1 MKILDRLLGR
11 AETRDALAPEPSWE
25 VLSGFNS
32 ATGRLVNP
40 RVAESLS
47 AVLAC
52 KEAIAGS
59 LAALPCWVYRVNGA
73 GRMVEE
79 RHPLMRLVRRGPNE
93 HQTWPD
99 FIHWLVGQTLLRGN
113 GLAEIVSDRRT
124 GAVLE
129 LRPISWESV
138 MVTLLPNGR
147 LAYDVSDVISLHG
160 GMGRSRRLLQGEVIH
175 VRDGADDGFVGR
187 SRLAR
192 AAPVVG
198 AATALQS
205 FVSALHE
212 HGLMPSGFFQVDQL
226 LRKEQRQQIRESLRE
241 FMGSGNAK
249 KSMVLEAGMKYQ
261 PITITPEDAELL
273 SSRRFSTEE
282 LARLFGVPPPIIGDL
297 THGTF
302 TNSETLIRFF
312 AQSTLAGWCR
322 KLEAE
327 FSRALLNED
336 DLQLEIDLSGLLRG
350 DPETRWKSHEIAI
363 RNRVLLPNE
372 VREIEGFN
380 PRPGGNQYEGTEA
393 IAGGGDGA

>member
-11 AETRDALAPEPSWE
+11 VETRDALPDPSWDA
-25 VLSGFNS
+25 LNMHAGAFP
-32 ATGRLVNP
+32 LVNP

-59 LAALPCWVYRVNGA
+59 LAGLPCWVYRVAGA
-73 GRMVEE
+73 GRTVEE
-79 RHPLMRLVRRGPNE
+79 RHPLARLIRRGPNE

-113 GLAEIVSDRRT
+113 GLAEIVADPRS
-124 GAVLE
+124 GAVVALK
-129 LRPISWESV
+129 PVPWEAVSV
-138 MVTLLPNGR
+138 SLLPSGR
-147 LAYDVSDVISLHG
+147 LAYDVADVTGIYG
-160 GMGRSRRLLQGEVIH
+160 GPGRVRRLLQGDVIH
-175 VRDGADDGFVGR
+175 VRDGADDGLVGR

-212 HGLMPSGFFQVDQL
+212 HGLMPSGFFHVDQL
-226 LRKEQRQQIRESLRE
+226 LKKEQRQQIRDHLRE
-241 FMGSGNAK
+241 FMGSGNARK
-249 KSMVLEAGMKYQ
+249 TMVLEAGMKYQ

-327 FSRALLNED
+327 FSRALLNDD

-350 DPETRWKSHEIAI
+350 DPETRWRSHEIAI

-380 PRPGGNQYEGTEA
+380 PRPGGNQYEGAES
-393 IAGGGDGA
+393 IAGNGDGA